1 MPTTINVAT
10 GDATNYETPALVVN
24 LFQGVTQPGG
34 GTGAV
39 DRALGGAIS
48 QLIAD
53 GEIKGKLGELT
64 LIHTMERIPARRVVV
79 AGLGKSQ
86 DFDTGAVRWVSGD
99 AARFLR
105 RKGISEYATIAHGA
119 GIGGLNAVES
129 AQAIAEGTPCWDCTS
144 STITAA
150 MATAPM
156 VVTAPMAV
164 TTLTAQD
171 GGIQAVTIV
180 ERDARTVDVMTAG
193 VSMGTVLAE
202 STMIARDLVNHP
214 ANVMTPTKMA
224 EAAREVAEIRRPRTG
239 RDGPGPDAGARH
251 GRFPG
256 CGPGQRG
263 AAPADRYDLPGR
275 PGQPAE

>member
-1 MPTTINVAT
+1 MPTTINVAA
-10 GDATNYETPALVVN
+10 GDATNCETPALVVN

-64 LIHTMERIPARRVVV
+64 LIHTMDRIPAKRVVV

-86 DFDTGAVRWVSGD
+86 DFDTGAVRRVSGD

-129 AQAIAEGTPCWDCTS
+129 AQAIAEGTLLGLYKFDNYRS
-144 STITAA
+144 NGNGADGGDDADGS
-150 MATAPM
+150 
-156 VVTAPMAV
+156 
-164 TTLTAQD
+164 D

-180 ERDARTVDVMTAG
+180 ERDVGTVDELTAG

-224 EAAREVAEIRRPRTG
+224 EAAREVAETVGTGTG
-239 RDGPGPDAGARH
+239 RDGPGPDA
-251 GRFPG
+251 
-256 CGPGQRG
+256 
-263 AAPADRYDLPGR
+263 
-275 PGQPAE
+275 